1 MVLGIGT
8 DIVEIDRISKVFTN
22 QKKIDKC
29 FTKLEQ
35 KYLIG
40 RNMQSFAGNFCA
52 KEAVAKAL
60 GTGFREFWFTD
71 IEILRDKNS
80 KPFVNL
86 YNKAFII
93 SKKLEI
99 EIIHISI
106 SHCKNYATATAV
118 AESSFISKK

>member
-8 DIVEIDRISKVFTN
+8 DIIEIDRIAKTFNS

-35 KYLIG
+35 KYLLG
-40 RNMQSFAGNFCA
+40 RNIESFAGNFCA
-52 KEAVAKAL
+52 KEAVAKAI
-60 GTGFREFWFTD
+60 GTGFKEFWLTD
-71 IEILRDKNS
+71 IEVLRDENS

-93 SKKLEI
+93 SKKLQI
-99 EIIHISI
+99 EVIHISI
-106 SHCKNYATATAV
+106 SHCKNYATATAI
-118 AESSFISKK
+118 AESNKI